1 VIEHDLF
8 LKYLR
13 LLSYFLNRG
22 DHLKIKRA
30 LNNNA
35 AIATN
40 HNDVVVLVMGPGIT
54 FGKKAGETVDI
65 TKVEKTLFLNDKETM
80 NKFTDLVIDVPMDQI
95 EVAERIINFAKMKIG
110 KKLDEIIY
118 VNLTDH
124 IHMAVKRARDGVLL
138 SNPLKWDVARFYPD
152 EFAVGTKA
160 VEVINQSQQVN
171 LADDEAAFIAIHFI
185 NAESEDSSQQNQA
198 YEVTK
203 IIKECED
210 IVKNFF
216 NTEFDEQSLNYYRFI
231 THLKFFAQR
240 VLQGKHYDDED
251 DDDLLTTLEH
261 RYAKPFSCSQK
272 IQEYIS
278 DKYDFTI
285 TSSELLYLTV
295 HISRL
300 VKDL

>member
-1 VIEHDLF
+1 
-8 LKYLR
+8 
-13 LLSYFLNRG
+13 LNRG
-22 DHLKIKRA
+22 DHLKIKRT
-30 LNNNA
+30 LNTNS

-40 HNDVVVLVMGPGIT
+40 HDNVDVLVMGPGIT
-54 FGKKAGETVDI
+54 FGKKVGDTVDI
-65 TKVEKTLFLNDKETM
+65 TKVEKTLFLKDKVTM

-95 EVAERIINFAKMKIG
+95 EIAERIINLAKMKIG

-124 IHMAVKRARDGVLL
+124 IHMAVKRAREGVLL

-152 EFAVGTKA
+152 EFAVGKKA
-160 VEVINQSQQVN
+160 VEVINASQNVE
-171 LADDEAAFIAIHFI
+171 LTDDEAAFVAVHFI
-185 NAESEDSSQQNQA
+185 NAESENGLQQDQA
-198 YEVTK
+198 YEITK

-210 IVKNFF
+210 IVKNYF

-240 VLQGKHYDDED
+240 VLQGKHYDDDE
-251 DDDLLTTLEH
+251 DDDLLQTLEH
-261 RYAKPFSCSQK
+261 RYAKPYQCSK
-272 IQEYIS
+272 EIKEYIATN
-278 DKYDFTI
+278 YNFTI

-300 VKDL
+300 VKNL

>member
-1 VIEHDLF
+1 MTYF
-8 LKYLR
+8 LKYLG

-22 DHLKIKRA
+22 DHVKIKRA

-40 HNDVVVLVMGPGIT
+40 RDGVDVLVTGPGVT
-54 FGKKAGETVDI
+54 FGKKAGDSIDI
-65 TKVEKTLFLNDKETM
+65 SKVEKTLFLKDKETM

-95 EVAERIINFAKMKIG
+95 EISERIINLAKMKLG
-110 KKLDEIIY
+110 KKLNEIIF

-124 IHMAVKRARDGVLL
+124 IHMAIVRAKKGILL

-160 VEVINQSQQVN
+160 VEVINESQKVN
-171 LADDEAAFIAIHFI
+171 LSDDEAAFIAIHFI
-185 NAESEDSSQQNQA
+185 DAESEDNSQQNQA
-198 YEVTK
+198 YEITK
-203 IIKECED
+203 IIKECEN
-210 IVKNFF
+210 IVKDYFH
-216 NTEFDEQSLNYYRFI
+216 TEFDEQSLNYYRFI

-251 DDDLLTTLEH
+251 DDDLLNTLEH
-261 RYAKPFSCSQK
+261 RYAKTYSCSKK
-272 IQEYIS
+272 IKQYILEQ
-278 DKYDFTI
+278 YNFTI

-300 VKDL
+300 VKNL

>member
-1 VIEHDLF
+1 M
-8 LKYLR
+8 
-13 LLSYFLNRG
+13 
-22 DHLKIKRA
+22 KIKRT
-30 LNNNA
+30 LNTNS

-40 HNDVVVLVMGPGIT
+40 HDNVDVLVMGPGIT
-54 FGKKAGETVDI
+54 FGKKVGDTVDI
-65 TKVEKTLFLNDKETM
+65 TKVEKTLFLKDKVTM

-95 EVAERIINFAKMKIG
+95 EIAERIINLAKMKIG

-124 IHMAVKRARDGVLL
+124 IHMAVKRAREGVLL

-152 EFAVGTKA
+152 EFAVGKKA
-160 VEVINQSQQVN
+160 VEVINASQNVE
-171 LADDEAAFIAIHFI
+171 LTDDEAAFVAVHFI
-185 NAESEDSSQQNQA
+185 NAESENGLQQDQA
-198 YEVTK
+198 YEITK

-210 IVKNFF
+210 IVKNYF

-240 VLQGKHYDDED
+240 VLQGKHYDDDE
-251 DDDLLTTLEH
+251 DDDLLQTLEH
-261 RYAKPFSCSQK
+261 RYAKPYQCSK
-272 IQEYIS
+272 EIKEYIATN
-278 DKYDFTI
+278 YNFTI

-300 VKDL
+300 VKNL